1 MTGAAAALT
10 LTLAA
15 VLLVSG
21 TLKLLPHARLT
32 VDELAAL
39 GVPGPLRRPWFAA
52 ALPVAELLLGLAL
65 LLAPAPLFTLAAA
78 ATVLLTLAFTI
89 VVAGVLRRGDRVDC
103 SCFGMLRSPVTPATA
118 TRNIA
123 LLLAAAVTAVTTHQG
138 AVLTLPSLATDGW
151 TAFFAT
157 TTAVLAVMALLLLAA
172 RHTSSALDLAAAPVA
187 RDGSAWPVP
196 DVEVLA
202 GGELVPLADLA
213 RTTPLLIVLLSA
225 ECHAC
230 ERVAPQLAGWR
241 ETFGGAVEVAALS
254 SDDASALAAAHPLL
268 DVPVHGGARALMTVA
283 GIPGYPS
290 ALLVGTDGLVAGGPA
305 VGSVEVEALA
315 ATIADVLTAA
325 SPVTSR

>member
-1 MTGAAAALT
+1 MTAAAAALA

-21 TLKLLPHARLT
+21 TLKLLPAGRLSL
-32 VDELAAL
+32 DDLAAL
-39 GVPGPLRRPWFAA
+39 GVPRVLRRPWFAA
-52 ALPVAELLLGLAL
+52 ALPAAELLLGLAL
-65 LLAPAPLFTLAAA
+65 LLAPAPLFTAAAA

-118 TRNIA
+118 ARNVA
-123 LLLAAAVTAVTTHQG
+123 LLLAAAVTAVTTRQG
-138 AVLTLPSLATDGW
+138 AVLTLPALAPDGW

-157 TTAVLAVMALLLLAA
+157 TTAVLAVAALLLRAA
-172 RHTSSALDLAAAPVA
+172 RRAPSAVHPAAAPAV

-202 GGELVPLADLA
+202 GGELVLLADLA
-213 RTTPLLIVLLSA
+213 RAKPLLIVLLSA

-230 ERVAPQLAGWR
+230 ERVAPQLGGWR

-268 DVPVHGGARALMTVA
+268 DVPVHRGARALMTVA

-305 VGSVEVEALA
+305 VGSAEVEALA
-315 ATIADVLTAA
+315 ATIAEVLTAA
-325 SPVTSR
+325 PPVTSR